1 MAMKGRRIINFNESW
16 SIAGSGGLE
25 IWVLVISFWKSE
37 IGWPQQPLTEKVLK
51 FNMIF
56 HDSSKIILFSKHQN
70 KAEFKDLDD
79 SLGLRSDFLGLR
91 TSAVSMT
98 STASM
103 TSVASMTSTASIHQN
118 TYWSWCLD
126 HSWHPNDQCQ
136 SLFVEWIIKIQFF
149 HLYLIPFSWRLC
161 WGRQILLFHKMIIV
175 TQISNPPESA
185 MDLDLLK
192 LRILLPFIAI
202 YFRSFR
208 YETPC
213 TKLVF
218 TS

>member
-1 MAMKGRRIINFNESW
+1 MAMKGRRIINFIELW
-16 SIAGSGGLE
+16 SVAGSGGLE
-25 IWVLVISFWKSE
+25 IWVSSTSFQKSD

-79 SLGLRSDFLGLR
+79 SLGLRSDFPGLR

-118 TYWSWCLD
+118 IYWSWWLD
-126 HSWHPNDQCQ
+126 HPWDPNDQYQ
-136 SLFVEWIIKIQFF
+136 SFFVEWIIKNPIF
-149 HLYLIPFSWRLC
+149 HWYLIHFLSEAGEASLRYFFENWLMKLKCPTFR
-161 WGRQILLFHKMIIV
+161 
-175 TQISNPPESA
+175 ISEPP
-185 MDLDLLK
+185 
-192 LRILLPFIAI
+192 
-202 YFRSFR
+202 
-208 YETPC
+208 
-213 TKLVF
+213 
-218 TS
+218 